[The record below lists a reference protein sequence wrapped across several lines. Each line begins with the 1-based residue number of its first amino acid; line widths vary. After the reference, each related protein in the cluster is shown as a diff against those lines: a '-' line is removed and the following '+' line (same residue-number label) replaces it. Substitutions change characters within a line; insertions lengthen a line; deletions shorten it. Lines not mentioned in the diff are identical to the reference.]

1 MLDKHQT
8 LVRDAQLAL
17 CILGN
22 PQTSDFELIEM
33 PKLPLSEERLHSLRL
48 RGMYYLGV
56 VGLVDGVPRTA
67 LDEPLENAAVDALA
81 RAFLSHMAS
90 LLRSASV
97 RSADASVQ
105 WLAELY
111 SLTDPRHEA

>member
-1 MLDKHQT
+1 MYDKHHT

-22 PQTSDFELIEM
+22 PQTSDFELIEV
-33 PKLPLSEERLHSLRL
+33 PKLPLSAEHLPSLRL
-48 RGMYYLGV
+48 RGMYYIGV

-67 LDEPLENAAVDALA
+67 LDEPLENASVDALA
-81 RAFLSHMAS
+81 RAFLSHIGSS
-90 LLRSASV
+90 LRTEADRSNDASV
-97 RSADASVQ
+97 R

-111 SLTDPRHEA
+111 SLTDPRPA